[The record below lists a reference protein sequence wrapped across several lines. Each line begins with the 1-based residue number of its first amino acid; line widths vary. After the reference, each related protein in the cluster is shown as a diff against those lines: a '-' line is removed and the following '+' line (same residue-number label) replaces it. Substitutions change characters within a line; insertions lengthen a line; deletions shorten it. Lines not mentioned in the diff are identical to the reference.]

1 MIEVSVLVSNKSWK
15 KYLKNP
21 ELYLKRRVTK
31 LNKNISLFKK
41 NKIFFSILLS
51 GNERIKKLNKK
62 YRNKNETTDILS
74 FPFYEKRKLNQLIKK
89 KEKIYLGD
97 IIINI
102 NKITKKSKNFFFIK
116 YFDKI
121 WVHGLTHLLGYKH
134 KSNQDYLAMTKIEK
148 NFLKVIN

>member
-1 MIEVSVLVSNKSWK
+1 MQKSEK
-15 KYLKNP
+15 KVCCL
-21 ELYLKRRVTK
+21 LCVGC
-31 LNKNISLFKK
+31 FKK
-41 NKIFFSILLS
+41 TGKRQNIISISEPIFD
-51 GNERIKKLNKK
+51 NN
-62 YRNKNETTDILS
+62 
-74 FPFYEKRKLNQLIKK
+74 YENC
-89 KEKIYLGD
+89 

>member
-21 ELYLKRRVTK
+21 ELHLKRRVTK

-62 YRNKNETTDILS
+62 YRNKNKTTNILS
-74 FPFYEKRKLNQLIKK
+74 
-89 KEKIYLGD
+89 
-97 IIINI
+97 
-102 NKITKKSKNFFFIK
+102 
-116 YFDKI
+116 
-121 WVHGLTHLLGYKH
+121 LTL
-134 KSNQDYLAMTKIEK
+134 
-148 NFLKVIN
+148 